1 MSGLFYILRNHNY
14 LKIRMEFITPIA
26 SIIAIIVAIFSVPKI
41 LHEIGE
47 QKRKKFRDEL
57 EFYKEYLEHYYHNK
71 NAKIPLIV
79 RDKAAQT
86 LTRSTHINA
95 NLANYFVELH
105 ENGKADFQK
114 IIDAFHFG
122 HKYIK
127 VDETNLIFKPIF
139 ERLIWRRNLYYC
151 LITPLMLYIYLL
163 YGTEIG
169 NNLHIV
175 LRSLGAL
182 FTIILIIQLIDK
194 SLNLEEA
201 DKFLK
206 IINTVHNNA
215 QSKNELDTNSYENL
229 PS

>member
-1 MSGLFYILRNHNY
+1 
-14 LKIRMEFITPIA
+14 
-26 SIIAIIVAIFSVPKI
+26 
-41 LHEIGE
+41 
-47 QKRKKFRDEL
+47 
-57 EFYKEYLEHYYHNK
+57 
-71 NAKIPLIV
+71 
-79 RDKAAQT
+79 
-86 LTRSTHINA
+86 
-95 NLANYFVELH
+95 
-105 ENGKADFQK
+105 
-114 IIDAFHFG
+114 
-122 HKYIK
+122 
-127 VDETNLIFKPIF
+127 
-139 ERLIWRRNLYYC
+139 
-151 LITPLMLYIYLL
+151 MLYIYLL